1 MWDQSVGMVGFL
13 VKALILLWAPS
24 VVQCK
29 ESACNVGDTGLIP
42 GSGWSPEREHDNP
55 LQYSC
60 SENHMD
66 RGAWQATVQR
76 IGKSQT
82 QLKWLSMHTHSS
94 WSTES
99 CILTYERQTDKELS
113 WSLLISALTYSW
125 GFYSHDLITSQR
137 HACMLSHFSCV
148 RLFVTPWTIVSK
160 LLLPWDSPGR
170 NTGVGCHSLLLGI
183 FLTGGSNLC
192 SLTYLALTGG
202 FFTTSNHS
210 PHPNTITFG
219 S

>member
-13 VKALILLWAPS
+13 VKALVLLWAPS

-29 ESACNVGDTGLIP
+29 ESACNVGDPGLIP
-42 GSGWSPEREHDNP
+42 GSGWSPEREHGNP

-76 IGKSQT
+76 TGKSQT
-82 QLKWLSMHTHSS
+82 QLKWLSMHTHTS

-125 GFYSHDLITSQR
+125 GFYPHDLITSQR

-148 RLFVTPWTIVSK
+148 RLFVTPMDHSQQAPPSVGFSRQEYWSG
-160 LLLPWDSPGR
+160 LPFPPPGD
-170 NTGVGCHSLLLGI
+170 LPDLGI
-183 FLTGGSNLC
+183 KPVFSYISCIDRWVL
-192 SLTYLALTGG
+192 Y
-202 FFTTSNHS
+202 H
-210 PHPNTITFG
+210 
-219 S
+219 